1 MNTWSQLAL
10 VFCISCA
17 AALATYRISG
27 PPDRRVPCDARQL
40 EHPDEICLDRVMGEW
55 RGAVLWVDARS
66 RAEWR
71 RDGVPGSLLFN
82 INPAED
88 MVDLMEASRGYEANV
103 AAISAVKDMIHSSID
118 LAR

>member
-1 MNTWSQLAL
+1 
-10 VFCISCA
+10 
-17 AALATYRISG
+17 
-27 PPDRRVPCDARQL
+27 
-40 EHPDEICLDRVMGEW
+40 MGEW

-88 MVDLMEASRGYEANV
+88 MNQMEAAAAQRISEAARVVVYCASDSCGVSSQV
-103 AAISAVKDMIHSSID
+103 AARIRAMGLGPEVYVLHGGWRALRAAGMVAGS
-118 LAR
+118 R